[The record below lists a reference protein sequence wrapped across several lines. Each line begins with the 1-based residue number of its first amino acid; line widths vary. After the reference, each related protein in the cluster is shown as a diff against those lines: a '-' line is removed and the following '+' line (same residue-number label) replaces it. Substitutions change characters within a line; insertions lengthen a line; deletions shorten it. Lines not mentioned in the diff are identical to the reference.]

1 MFGVFLRVSCW
12 VEDFFVCVP
21 PCAYTPLPSLCL
33 RTVSQQGLLLK
44 MVDGVM
50 ATYRTNFFMPNR
62 WALSL
67 RVDPR
72 LLMTEDELKVI
83 ESTPVDPSY
92 LVFHSRP
99 KM

>member
-1 MFGVFLRVSCW
+1 MLLARGPSFVVCSFSCWFRVS
-12 VEDFFVCVP
+12 VLA
-21 PCAYTPLPSLCL
+21 CAYTPLPSFCL
-33 RTVSQQGLLLK
+33 HTVSQQGLLLK

-72 LLMTEDELKVI
+72 LLMTEDELKV
-83 ESTPVDPSY
+83 
-92 LVFHSRP
+92 
-99 KM
+99 K